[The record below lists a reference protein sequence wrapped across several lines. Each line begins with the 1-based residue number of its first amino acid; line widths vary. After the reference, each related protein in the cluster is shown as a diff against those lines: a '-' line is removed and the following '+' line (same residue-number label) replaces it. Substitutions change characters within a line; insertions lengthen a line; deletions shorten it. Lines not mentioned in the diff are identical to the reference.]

1 MVITGRSLKQL
12 FVDFFITKNHQ
23 EINSA
28 ALLPE
33 NDPTTLFISAGMHP
47 LVPYLLGQPHPQGKR
62 LVNVQKC
69 VRTGDIDE
77 VGDTTHHTF
86 FEMLG
91 NWSLGDYFKKESLDW
106 SLEFLTTLLGI
117 NPKDLFVTC
126 FAGDENAP
134 KDLESFQIWRDL
146 GIPEDRIMFL
156 PKNDNWW
163 GPAGT
168 TGPCG
173 PDSEIFVDTAPS
185 LPKVDFKSGNKANRY
200 VEIWNNVFM
209 QYTKT
214 SSGTYEVLAQQNV
227 DTGMGV
233 ERTVAI
239 LNGYADDYLSQ
250 IWQPIILQIENLSSR
265 KYGDSTDCTQSMRI
279 LADHLRAAV
288 FIATDGVIP
297 ANKESGYVLRR
308 LIRRSVRQCLFLN
321 IPSIRPIVEAI
332 YANQPNYA
340 GNYPELDQN
349 KEKTIQVLLQ
359 EEQKFKNTIQLG
371 LKEIDKLIIKKQT
384 VSGQDAFKLY
394 ESYGFPVE
402 LIQEELKK
410 HSLELDLESFNQ
422 QKQIHQDASRSLSA
436 GKFKSGLADH
446 TKLLTRMHTATH
458 LLQAALRQV
467 LGGETHQDGSNNTS
481 ERIRFDFTYNG
492 GKLTDKQKQDIEN
505 LVNQK
510 IQQDLPVAV
519 ETMPLA
525 KAQADGALAFF
536 KARYPEVVSVYSVGD
551 FSKEV
556 CTGPHV
562 LHTAEIGHFT
572 IYKEESV
579 SGGIRRIYAKLD

>member
-12 FVDFFITKNHQ
+12 FVDFFIKKNHQ

-28 ALLPE
+28 SLLPE

-91 NWSLGDYFKKESLDW
+91 NWSLGDYFKKESLSW

-117 NPKDLFVTC
+117 NPNDIFVTC

-134 KDLESFQIWRDL
+134 KDLQSFQIWRDL

-156 PKNDNWW
+156 PKTDNWW

-173 PDSEIFVDTAPS
+173 PDSEIFIDTTPS
-185 LPKVDFKSGNKANRY
+185 LPKVDFKIGNKANRY

-209 QYTKT
+209 QYSKT
-214 SSGTYEVLAQQNV
+214 QSGTYEVLSQQNV

-250 IWQPIILQIENLSSR
+250 IWQPIILQIENLSNR
-265 KYGDSTDCTQSMRI
+265 KYGESTNYTQSMRI

-288 FIATDGVIP
+288 FIATDGVVP

-321 IPSIRPIVEAI
+321 IPSIRPIVEAV
-332 YANQPNYA
+332 YANQTNYA

-371 LKEIDKLIIKKQT
+371 LKEIDKLITKNQT
-384 VSGQDAFKLY
+384 VNGQEAFKLY

-410 HSLELDLESFNQ
+410 HNLELDLESFNQ

-446 TKLLTRMHTATH
+446 TELLTRMHTATH

-467 LGGETHQDGSNNTS
+467 LGKETHQDGSNNTS
-481 ERIRFDFTYNG
+481 ERIRFDFTYTG
-492 GKLTDKQKQDIEN
+492 GKLSDKQKQDVED

-510 IQQDLPVAV
+510 IEENLPVV
-519 ETMPLA
+519 METMPLIR
-525 KAQADGALAFF
+525 AQAEGALAFF
-536 KARYPEVVSVYSVGD
+536 KARYPEIVSVYSVGD